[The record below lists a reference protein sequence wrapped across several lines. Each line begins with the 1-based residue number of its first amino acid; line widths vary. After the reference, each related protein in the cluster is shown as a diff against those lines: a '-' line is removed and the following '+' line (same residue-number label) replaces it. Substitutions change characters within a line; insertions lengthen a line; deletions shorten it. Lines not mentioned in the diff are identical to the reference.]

1 MADGGARDRRP
12 GADVRRGWG
21 LPLLLRLRDW
31 AAWAVIIVEARLLKA
46 PLLRRRLRAIARLP
60 ILRRWIGVD

>member
-1 MADGGARDRRP
+1 
-12 GADVRRGWG
+12 VRWA
-21 LPLLLRLRDW
+21 LPLFLRLRDGG
-31 AAWAVIIVEARLLKA
+31 AWAVIFIEARLLRT

>member
-1 MADGGARDRRP
+1 
-12 GADVRRGWG
+12 VRRSWG
-21 LPLLLRLRDW
+21 LPLFLRLRDW
-31 AAWAVIIVEARLLKA
+31 GAWAVIIVEARLLRT

>member
-1 MADGGARDRRP
+1 MR
-12 GADVRRGWG
+12 WG
-21 LPLLLRLRDW
+21 LALFLRLRDCG
-31 AAWAVIIVEARLLKA
+31 AWAVVVVEARLLQT